1 MAAAVTKV
9 MDEYTTAELLGR
21 IDERTRNTANDVTT
35 LDRKMD
41 ELGTRVAVVEMH
53 IESLSPVKKLVF
65 AVVGLIVTALVM
77 AVLALVLQ
85 SPK

>member
-1 MAAAVTKV
+1 MAATAKV

-21 IDERTRNTANDVTT
+21 IEERTRHTTNSLST

-41 ELGTRVAVVEMH
+41 DLGTRVAVVEQH
-53 IESLSPVKKLVF
+53 IESFSPVKKLVF

-77 AVLALVLQ
+77 AVLALVIQ
-85 SPK
+85 QPR